1 MVKRIILCAI
11 IALFA
16 VEAGAQSARSNQLFD
31 EGVELYRQGKYREA
45 IPYFEQVDVLD
56 RKELPEG
63 NPRREYAT
71 LWLASCYYKLGN
83 EAKARELDAT
93 TYALPP
99 IDRRLTVQ
107 SDSLSVLAQEYI
119 NAGDYERAIPFIRQ
133 YAALEKKALGANSI
147 WYANSLSIYVNCLLY
162 AGHDLKEVMQAT
174 AEPLAI
180 YTYNNM
186 YNGMANMHYLTGD
199 LYYNMMENEKALQAY
214 RQSEDNYRKGGDEL
228 SAYTIML
235 SIAECHSLLGNAE
248 KGLSLASEAARYFA
262 QSPDAGRESYAY
274 ARAISIA
281 ATTSSYLEKVE
292 DAYRY
297 AKEAKSIFE
306 AEGDKESYYYYSNE
320 LCYALSAAR
329 TNQLEAKTAVST
341 VKKEMEE
348 IGWTDSA
355 DYALLCRFYLHLHIS
370 DIANEEII
378 SIFKTVLETYAHT
391 IGKEHAVYFTALYD
405 MSDDVIETFMNN
417 SDGLDMYR
425 KYMVELEP
433 IARTTTVVDVFY
445 LIRFYNQLGNLVS
458 TFYNNYEEGIAY
470 LLRGKA
476 IAEDKGVTNTYI
488 YCQLLTTLGQ
498 VYNNSGKNDEAFQT
512 YLQAISIYEKAS
524 LAKDYNYISLLSN
537 ICQYYVNIGDFQN
550 ADRIIARAK
559 AEQRD
564 SIVND
569 DAFVWI
575 LLASNDVISS
585 IRKNEPDDVIKRKVD
600 ELFKLNEEA
609 GDFQKLTSS
618 FAFAIVALH
627 YLKAERYQE
636 AREYMERAVN
646 GTKEMYS
653 FNPAIAA
660 LYQGLLAL
668 VYQMGGNPERAL
680 STINVALQEAEPFR
694 QTSPQLYVQLLGF
707 RVNIQTDLN
716 QAAETTADA
725 NDITRMLSDIVSN
738 NFRSMTYRERTL
750 FWNQYSAWFTYTL
763 PGLLQLNRSDELL
776 PSAYNSMLLSK
787 GLLLNSEVE
796 VGKLIAE
803 KGNEDARKLYED
815 IQSHRAR
822 LTKLAQNSGNGAE
835 YDQLNRQIQRMEK
848 QLMQIS
854 KEYGDYT
861 QKLTITWEDVKRH
874 LNPGEVA
881 IEFVQTPYFNQD
893 RAYIALVVKPEYD
906 CPHRVDLC
914 QESQISGIAPADL
927 YNTADLWSCVWQPL
941 SDELEGVKRIYF
953 SPAGQLYSTAIEY
966 AAMPDGDVMNNR
978 YEMYRLS
985 STREVALQEAKT
997 SELDAVVYGG
1007 LEFDADYQTLAEVND
1022 EQKGLDVF
1030 RPRALVNN
1038 LEDLRGG
1045 VANLPGTEREAEDIV
1060 QLFSNTRRQCH
1071 LFDGLNGTEESF
1083 KWLSGARKN
1092 VLHIATH
1099 GFYWKDTDEASPIA
1113 NLEAFLQLE
1122 NMPTIP
1128 AEDKMLSR
1136 NGLLFAGA
1144 NVALRNGT
1152 VPAGRDDGIL
1162 TALELSG
1169 LDFRGLD
1176 LVVLSACQTGLGEVT
1191 GEGVFGL
1198 QRGFKKAGAQ
1208 TLMMSLWKVDDQA
1221 TRLLMTEF
1229 YRNLL
1234 DGKSKRMAFNNAQQ
1248 YLRTVEGGKYNR
1260 PRYWAAFIL
1269 LDGM

>member
-1 MVKRIILCAI
+1 M
-11 IALFA
+11 
-16 VEAGAQSARSNQLFD
+16 
-31 EGVELYRQGKYREA
+31 
-45 IPYFEQVDVLD
+45 
-56 RKELPEG
+56 
-63 NPRREYAT
+63 
-71 LWLASCYYKLGN
+71 
-83 EAKARELDAT
+83 
-93 TYALPP
+93 
-99 IDRRLTVQ
+99 
-107 SDSLSVLAQEYI
+107 
-119 NAGDYERAIPFIRQ
+119 
-133 YAALEKKALGANSI
+133 GANSV
-147 WYANSLSIYVNCLLY
+147 WYANSLSLYVHCLFY
-162 AGHDLKEVMQAT
+162 NGHDLEEVLQAI

-180 YTYNNM
+180 YTNNNIYVGIANM
-186 YNGMANMHYLTGD
+186 YYLTGD

-228 SAYTIML
+228 SAYTIVL

-297 AKEAKSIFE
+297 AQEAKSIFE

-329 TNQLEAKTAVST
+329 TNQPEAKTAVST

-355 DYALLCRFYLHLHIS
+355 DYAILCQHYLHQNIDS
-370 DIANEEII
+370 MPQEEII
-378 SIFKTVLETYAHT
+378 NMIKTILNTFGNT
-391 IGKEHAVYFTALYD
+391 LGKEHVMNFHALFD
-405 MSDDVIETFMNN
+405 IMDFVIEPLMN
-417 SDGLDMYR
+417 SEGVDLLW
-425 KYMVELEP
+425 KYLTELEP
-433 IARTTTVVDVFY
+433 IARTNAKINAFDRVMLYSY
-445 LIRFYNQLGNLVS
+445 LGSMAANGYNR
-458 TFYNNYEEGIAY
+458 YDEGIGY
-470 LLRGKA
+470 LLQGKA
-476 IAEDKGVTNTYI
+476 IAEKNGITETFR
-488 YCQLLTTLGQ
+488 YCSLLSSLGQ
-498 VYNNSGKNDEAFQT
+498 IYSNCGKNDEAFQSF
-512 YLQAISIYEKAS
+512 LLAKSIYERAS
-524 LAKDYNYISLLSN
+524 LPKDDTYVNLQSN
-537 ICQYYVNIGDFQN
+537 LCQYYVNVGDYLN
-550 ADRIIARAK
+550 ADKILLQVRT
-559 AEQRD
+559 ERD
-564 SIVND
+564 SIVD
-569 DAFVWI
+569 SDASTWI
-575 LLASNDVISS
+575 FLAANDVISS
-585 IRKNEPDDVIKRKVD
+585 IRKNDPDEVMEKKVNT
-600 ELFKLNEEA
+600 LLQLNEKA
-609 GDFQKLTSS
+609 GDLQRLTSNY
-618 FAFAIVALH
+618 AFIIVALN
-627 YLKAERYQE
+627 YLKKGRFQE
-636 AREYMERAVN
+636 AQNYMERGVN
-646 GTKEMYS
+646 GIRKMLN
-653 FNPAIAA
+653 FNPAMSAV
-660 LYQGLLAL
+660 YQGMLAL
-668 VYQMGGNPERAL
+668 VYQLNGNPQRAL
-680 STINVALQEAEPFR
+680 SVINATLQEVQQMKE
-694 QTSPQLYVQLLGF
+694 TNPQYFVQLLSF
-707 RVNIQTDLN
+707 RVNIQTNLN

-848 QLMQIS
+848 RLMQIS

-874 LNPGEVA
+874 LRPGEVA
-881 IEFVQTPYFNQD
+881 IEFVQTPYANND
-893 RAYIALVVKPEYD
+893 RSYIALVVKPEYD

-914 QESQISGIAPADL
+914 QESRISGIAPTDL
-927 YNTADLWSCVWQPL
+927 YNTADLWSCVWHPL

-966 AAMPDGDVMNNR
+966 ATMPDGDVMNNR

-1007 LEFDADYQTLAEVND
+1007 LEFDADYQTLAEVNN
-1022 EQKGLDVF
+1022 EQKDLDVF
-1030 RPRALVNN
+1030 RPRAVVDN